1 MAIKGVYFVIL
12 YILVLYAHNTI
23 GTCSSQ
29 LSRVTLHTFLRAL
42 SNTLLNASI
51 VPFVCGWYEVLVWW
65 WIINYSISAKMV
77 ELMKWVP
84 WSLIITFGHPN
95 LDKTFSKWN
104 FSYFPWFFKIILF
117 YLCMRNSF
125 FYSYIISF
133 NSWWITS

>member
-1 MAIKGVYFVIL
+1 MCTLLVSSFLSYMPIIL
-12 YILVLYAHNTI
+12 LVHAHPNCRVWHCILFLEHYPI
-23 GTCSSQ
+23 PYWMLQ
-29 LSRVTLHTFLRAL
+29 LSHFLWLYR
-42 SNTLLNASI
+42 
-51 VPFVCGWYEVLVWW
+51 VLVWW
-65 WIINYSISAKMV
+65 WIINSSITAKIV
-77 ELMKWVP
+77 EITKWVP
-84 WSLIITFGHPN
+84 RSLIITFGHPI